1 MAMVGRRPRSD
12 EYSSPAAVATSLAA
26 AGAAAGGGGGGDAD
40 VGVCGV
46 AGVIAGDAAEMR
58 VNNSHRALPHHHHH
72 YSDYAQVS

>member
-1 MAMVGRRPRSD
+1 MALVGRRPRSD

-26 AGAAAGGGGGGDAD
+26 AAAAAAGDGGGAG
-40 VGVCGV
+40 VGVCGA

-58 VNNSHRALPHHHHH
+58 VNNSHHARPHHHHH